1 MIMNKYHTKKYEKI
15 INDVNAI
22 YSYILSASE
31 IKKLSNDII
40 RMIKVRSVNN
50 VSKIKETDIVLITY
64 ADTLIQ
70 KNKKSFNVLNEFLKT
85 FLKNYINIVHIL
97 PFYPSSS
104 DDGFAIIDFF
114 KTDNKYGNW
123 NDIKKISK
131 SEKFVAILTP

>member
-1 MIMNKYHTKKYEKI
+1 MNKYHTKKYEKI

-40 RMIKVRSVNN
+40 RMIKVRSVND

-97 PFYPSSS
+97 PFYL
-104 DDGFAIIDFF
+104 
-114 KTDNKYGNW
+114 K
-123 NDIKKISK
+123 
-131 SEKFVAILTP
+131 